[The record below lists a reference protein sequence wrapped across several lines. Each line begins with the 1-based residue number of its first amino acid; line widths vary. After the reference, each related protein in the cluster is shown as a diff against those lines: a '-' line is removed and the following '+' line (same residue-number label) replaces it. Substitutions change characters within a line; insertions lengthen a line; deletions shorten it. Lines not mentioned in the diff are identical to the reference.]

1 MRFFSFSI
9 LFIVLYQFSLASCFN
24 VKLTN
29 TEKLWLENMYGV
41 DYMADSYGNF
51 VSESKYF
58 YTWTKADKK
67 VSIDINT
74 SLNITESAIANYYRS
89 YMNDVDIIVS
99 LTPMKFR
106 IMPYSNDSI
115 GMKQIVLLAK
125 INFCYKGQ
133 CNRKNMYYH
142 VFSDT
147 GEGFEFPNNR
157 PYILFLKKDENGGY
171 YQLDSWA
178 KLLDTKET
186 HQIIEKIFFS
196 KREINK

>member
-1 MRFFSFSI
+1 
-9 LFIVLYQFSLASCFN
+9 VLCQFSLASCFSS
-24 VKLTN
+24 KLTN
-29 TEKLWLENMYGV
+29 VEKLWLENMYGV

-58 YTWTKADKK
+58 YTWTKVDKK

-74 SLNITESAIANYYRS
+74 SLNITESAIADYYQS

-106 IMPYSNDSI
+106 IIPYSDDST
-115 GMKQIVLLAK
+115 GMKQIVLFAK

-133 CNRKNMYYH
+133 CDRKNMYYH
-142 VFSDT
+142 IFSDT
-147 GEGFEFPNNR
+147 GEGFEFPNSR

-178 KLLDTKET
+178 KLLDTKKT
-186 HQIIEKIFFS
+186 HQIIQKIFFS
-196 KREINK
+196 KRQVNK